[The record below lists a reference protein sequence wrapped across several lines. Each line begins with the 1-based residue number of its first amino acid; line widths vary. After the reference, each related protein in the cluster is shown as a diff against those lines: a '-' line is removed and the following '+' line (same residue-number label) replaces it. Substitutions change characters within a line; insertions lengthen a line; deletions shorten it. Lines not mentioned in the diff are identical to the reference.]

1 MSHSRRLRLIML
13 VLVTAALMAALWWA
27 YSGIGQL
34 TQLRAQTSR
43 LDAELAVAQAKKAQL
58 SQMQDWVNQRQD
70 VRKQAAAAGLV
81 ESQWGSRVIQQPTSL
96 VMRDQA
102 ETLIKQLA
110 SKAGEYWFLPETF
123 DVAVIT
129 ASEGLFT
136 QPTAADRGFN
146 VQVKGTFYFK
156 AAGP

>member
-1 MSHSRRLRLIML
+1 MSYSRRLRLMVL
-13 VLVTAALMAALWWA
+13 VLVTAALVSALWWA
-27 YSGIGQL
+27 YSGIVQL
-34 TQLRAQTSR
+34 TQLRAQTMR
-43 LDAELAVAQAKKAQL
+43 LDADLAVAQTKSPQL
-58 SQMQDWVNQRQD
+58 KHMEEWVNQRQD
-70 VRKQAAAAGLV
+70 VRRRAAAAGLV
-81 ESQWGSRVIQQPTSL
+81 ESKWGSRVIQQPTSL

-156 AAGP
+156 AAGQ